1 MTEIAGGG
9 HAYPARRRPK
19 SKARIALLFTVPR
32 LERILRILGL
42 SVWSRR
48 EATPPTSPDVD
59 GVDTWIFVARAALL
73 ILAVCVG
80 GGCAPVVKRDLSQI
94 PTGQVGFDDLCDL
107 QTYFDGLAT
116 KTLAP
121 PALVSSSEVEK
132 TAAGRDSARARMS
145 GRSRFTFETDFQ
157 LQTIRRFLDQNWKRL
172 PESLASAPR
181 IDLEVWWLEKAG
193 LRRVMSTEHATLIVA
208 RQSWAL
214 PYHVCL
220 SELLF
225 GEALYRQRRE
235 ILVPTASA
243 PESSSTGE
251 RDSGAGSREGGSS
264 VNADGGSD

>member
-1 MTEIAGGG
+1 MLSGDGNYRGT
-9 HAYPARRRPK
+9 ARVSSA

-42 SVWSRR
+42 SICSRD
-48 EATPPTSPDVD
+48 EAAPPTSPDGD
-59 GVDTWIFVARAALL
+59 GVDTWTFVARAALL
-73 ILAVCVG
+73 ILAASAG
-80 GGCAPVVKRDLSQI
+80 GGCAPVVKRDLSHI

-121 PALVSSSEVEK
+121 PTLVSSSEVEK
-132 TAAGRDSARARMS
+132 TAAGRDSANARMS

-235 ILVPTASA
+235 ILVPTPAA
-243 PESSSTGE
+243 PENGSTAE
-251 RDSGAGSREGGSS
+251 RDGGTGSRDGGSS
-264 VNADGGSD
+264 VNPDGGSG